1 MINKTES
8 LKASIR
14 GLESGNNFIK
24 IQELLAN
31 IEGYT
36 LVKTNYLIDLTDDSN
51 FLDCL
56 RAAGVDN
63 WDGYENA
70 QEMFYDEE

>member
-24 IQELLAN
+24 IQELLTN

-36 LVKTNYLIDLTDDSN
+36 LVKTNYVIDLTDDSN
-51 FLDCL
+51 CLDCL
-56 RAAGVDN
+56 KSTGVDN
-63 WDGYENA
+63 WDGYDEA
-70 QEMFYDEE
+70 REMYYDEE